1 MVNYLLKKS
10 YQLKDLKEIKFKD
23 LWGDHGVFTTMW
35 IFDSPPKIL
44 FFKDHISNLI
54 KSTKAYSISKSSLR
68 SDILRLIKEN
78 LDNKI
83 KYNHLLRVALNKNT
97 LSISLRKRVKP
108 KLNFNLKLVNLKRQ
122 KPEFKNLK
130 YKEILKH
137 LSKLDNSKSDI
148 GLCHNKKILETGTS
162 NILFVKDRKIFSPI
176 NKFYKGITYK
186 FFKSKIKKIIKKDI
200 LINSLNEFDEI
211 ILIGS
216 GKGIASVKTINQ
228 INWKRK
234 EFKIYNQLLK
244 HYNSAINNCQNIN
257 KLCEILIILVCF
269 AIQKQVV

>member
-10 YQLKDLKEIKFKD
+10 YQLKDLKEIEFKD
-23 LWGDHGVFTTMW
+23 LWGDNGVFTTMW
-35 IFDSPPKIL
+35 IFGSPPRIL
-44 FFKDHISNLI
+44 FFKDHINNLI
-54 KSTKAYSISKSSLR
+54 KSTKAYSIIKSSIK
-68 SDILRLIKEN
+68 SDILRLIEEN

-97 LSISLRKRVKP
+97 LSISLRKRIKP

-148 GLCHNKKILETGTS
+148 GLCSNKKILETGTS
-162 NILFVKDRKIFSPI
+162 NILFVKDKKIFSPI
-176 NKFYKGITYK
+176 NKFYKGITFK

-234 EFKIYNQLLK
+234 EFKIFNQLLK
-244 HYNSAINNCQNIN
+244 HYNSAMNNCP
-257 KLCEILIILVCF
+257 KY
-269 AIQKQVV
+269 K

>member
-10 YQLKDLKEIKFKD
+10 YQLRDLKEIEFKD

-35 IFDSPPKIL
+35 IFGNPPKIL
-44 FFKDHISNLI
+44 FFKEHINNLI
-54 KSTKAYSISKSSLR
+54 KSTKAYSISKPSIKLN
-68 SDILRLIKEN
+68 ILRLLKEN
-78 LDNKI
+78 LNSKK
-83 KYNHLLRVALNKNT
+83 KYNHLLRIALNKKT
-97 LSISLRKRVKP
+97 LSISLRKRIKP
-108 KLNFNLKLVNLKRQ
+108 NLNFNLKLVNLKRQ

-162 NILFVKDRKIFSPI
+162 NILFVKDKKIFSPI

-186 FFKSKIKKIIKKDI
+186 FFKSKIKKIVKKDI
-200 LINSLNEFDEI
+200 LVNSLKEYDEI

-244 HYNSAINNCQNIN
+244 HYNSAINNCP
-257 KLCEILIILVCF
+257 KY
-269 AIQKQVV
+269 K